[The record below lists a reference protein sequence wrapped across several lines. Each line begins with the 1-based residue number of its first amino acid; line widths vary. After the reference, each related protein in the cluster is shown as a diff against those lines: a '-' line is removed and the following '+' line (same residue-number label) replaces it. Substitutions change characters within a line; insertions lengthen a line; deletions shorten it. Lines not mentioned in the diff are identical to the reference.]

1 MKLNISSNKTLDLK
15 TNKNSKNAKIGGLE
29 DSVFT
34 YQAPVYDGEYNVIP
48 KAYEEQVLQTKEKTL
63 LENVT
68 VQKVPFYEI
77 SNASGGTTVY
87 IAEETK
93 GGKL

>member
-1 MKLNISSNKTLDLK
+1 MKLTINDKKKIDLDI
-15 TNKNSKNAKIGGLE
+15 NNGKNVNIGGLE

-34 YQAPVYDGEYNVIP
+34 YQAPVYEGEYNVIP

-68 VQKVPFYEI
+68 VQKVPFYEV
-77 SNASGGTTVY
+77 SNTSGGNTVN
-87 IAEETK
+87 IAIEI
-93 GGKL
+93 

>member
-34 YQAPVYDGEYNVIP
+34 YQAPVYEGEYNVIP

-68 VQKVPFYEI
+68 VQKVPYYEV
-77 SNASGGTTVY
+77 SNSSGGNTVN
-87 IAEETK
+87 IAIEI
-93 GGKL
+93 

>member
-1 MKLNISSNKTLDLK
+1 MKLTINDKKNIDLDINNGK
-15 TNKNSKNAKIGGLE
+15 SVNIGGLE
-29 DSVFT
+29 DSIFT
-34 YQAPVYDGEYNVIP
+34 YQAPVYEGEYNVIP

-77 SNASGGTTVY
+77 SNAGGGTTVY

-93 GGKL
+93 GGKF

>member
-68 VQKVPFYEI
+68 VQKVPYYEV
-77 SNASGGTTVY
+77 SNTSGGNTVN
-87 IAEETK
+87 IAIEI
-93 GGKL
+93 

>member
-1 MKLNISSNKTLDLK
+1 MKLTINNKKNIDLDINNGK
-15 TNKNSKNAKIGGLE
+15 SVNSGGLE

-34 YQAPVYDGEYNVIP
+34 YQAPVYNGEYNIIP

-68 VQKVPFYEI
+68 VQKVPYYEV
-77 SNASGGTTVY
+77 SNSSGGNTVN
-87 IAEETK
+87 IAIEI
-93 GGKL
+93 

>member
-1 MKLNISSNKTLDLK
+1 MKLTINDKKNIDLDINNGK
-15 TNKNSKNAKIGGLE
+15 SVNIGGLE

-34 YQAPVYDGEYNVIP
+34 YQAPVYEGEYDITP

-68 VQKVPFYEI
+68 VQKVPYYEV
-77 SNASGGTTVY
+77 SNGSGGNTVN
-87 IAEETK
+87 IAIEI
-93 GGKL
+93 